1 MTTASPTPQTF
12 NSTALT
18 GRLVGSA
25 AAGSMAC
32 AGLAV
37 IGGWTDAGRIATA
50 SALAMACWVVA
61 GLAGVTLLKA
71 FTGGR
76 TDRLAPAVMGES
88 FGRMLLALAAGLC
101 VYFLAAPDGR
111 TFWFS
116 FLAAGLVS
124 LMAETA
130 WAMKTLNRFHA
141 ATAAERGA

>member
-1 MTTASPTPQTF
+1 MSTAPATLQTF
-12 NSTALT
+12 HSSAL
-18 GRLVGSA
+18 GARLVVGA
-25 AAGSMAC
+25 AVGCLAC
-32 AGLAV
+32 AGFAAM
-37 IGGWTDAGRIATA
+37 GEWGSAPRIAA
-50 SALAMACWVVA
+50 GAGMALGCWLFAAV
-61 GLAGVTLLKA
+61 AGVTLLKA

-88 FGRMLLALAAGLC
+88 FGRMLLALALGLG
-101 VYFLAAPDGR
+101 VFLLAQPEGK